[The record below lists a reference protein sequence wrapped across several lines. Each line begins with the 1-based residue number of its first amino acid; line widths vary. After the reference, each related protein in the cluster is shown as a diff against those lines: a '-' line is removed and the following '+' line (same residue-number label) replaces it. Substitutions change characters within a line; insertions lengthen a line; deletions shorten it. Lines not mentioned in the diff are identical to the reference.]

1 MSKEDKEQID
11 FLLEYLKNE
20 ENTRRIKTIT
30 ISEAEL
36 LLDYIQQ
43 KENIIKEVR
52 EYIRNNM
59 IMYDNM
65 EAEVEDILILLDKGE

>member
-1 MSKEDKEQID
+1 MSEEDREQIN

-36 LLDYIQQ
+36 LINYIQQ

-52 EYIRNNM
+52 EY
-59 IMYDNM
+59 
-65 EAEVEDILILLDKGE
+65 VETHYLMPTDKGLLEILDKGDKGE

>member
-59 IMYDNM
+59 IMYDNI